1 MGRRHDDAFVF
12 PFLSLSLSLL
22 AGFVSCDGG
31 GQQNGWLGDE
41 MMIWFAW
48 GELVD

>member
-12 PFLSLSLSLL
+12 LFLSLSLLL
-22 AGFVSCDGG
+22 AGFVSCDGD

-41 MMIWFAW
+41 MIWFAW